1 MSLYYTYKLDEDDNT
16 TTVTNYNGHSGNV
29 QLTGRTLYKDNKW
42 NTLCLPFD
50 VEDGDTDDNLTF
62 TGTPLA
68 GAAVKELQ
76 EAIYDPAT
84 GSLTLNFEDA
94 TKIKAGCPY
103 LIKWEGGNDLTS
115 SDLIFK
121 GVTINS
127 DVKDEVCEIDDTNA
141 ITFMGTYKQ
150 VSFDGTDRSVLYL
163 GSNNMLYYPNA
174 AMTIGAQRAYFQL
187 TGLTAGDVPSGIS
200 GIKAFV
206 LNFGDESTGIKEIS
220 SPSNPSNLS
229 NLWYTLDGRRLS
241 DMPTQR
247 GIYINNGRKIM
258 IK

>member
-94 TKIKAGCPY
+94 TKIKAGCPHSAAS
-103 LIKWEGGNDLTS
+103 ISTMVE
-115 SDLIFK
+115 
-121 GVTINS
+121 
-127 DVKDEVCEIDDTNA
+127 
-141 ITFMGTYKQ
+141 
-150 VSFDGTDRSVLYL
+150 RS
-163 GSNNMLYYPNA
+163 
-174 AMTIGAQRAYFQL
+174 
-187 TGLTAGDVPSGIS
+187 
-200 GIKAFV
+200 
-206 LNFGDESTGIKEIS
+206 
-220 SPSNPSNLS
+220 
-229 NLWYTLDGRRLS
+229 
-241 DMPTQR
+241 
-247 GIYINNGRKIM
+247 
-258 IK
+258 